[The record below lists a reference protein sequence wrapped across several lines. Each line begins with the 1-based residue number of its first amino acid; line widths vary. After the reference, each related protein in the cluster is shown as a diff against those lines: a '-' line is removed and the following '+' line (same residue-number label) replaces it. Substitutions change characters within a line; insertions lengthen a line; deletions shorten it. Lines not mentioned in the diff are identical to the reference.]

1 MLTPFAELLA
11 SLRAGTA
18 VGAFTC
24 YDTETAAAVLDAAAA
39 RGEGVILL
47 IGGKVFTDRHGRLL
61 LAALLAV
68 AEASDAQVCVQ
79 LDHCDDLA
87 VIRAAFEQGAGAVM
101 ADGSARPF
109 DQNVQFVRIAVEL
122 ARAHGAGV
130 ECELGGITGDDDV
143 AEAVAGGALTDP
155 ARAVDFMQ
163 RSGADCLAVSIG
175 NVHGVYRD
183 PPNLDW
189 DRLDDIHSRV
199 DHPLSLHGASGIPQ
213 PLLERALRAGIAK
226 VNVNTELRQ
235 AYLAATGETLPQA
248 LPGARVAALHA
259 AQTEAVRRVVDEKLA
274 ILAGGGPR

>member
-11 SLRAGTA
+11 TRRAGTA

-24 YDTETAAAVLDAAAA
+24 YDAETASAVLDAAAA

-47 IGGKVFTDRHGRLL
+47 IGGRVFTDRHGRLL

-68 AEASDAQVCVQ
+68 AEASDAQACVQ

-101 ADGSARPF
+101 ADASARPF

-130 ECELGGITGDDDV
+130 ECELGGITGDEDV
-143 AEAVAGGALTDP
+143 AAAVAAGALTDP
-155 ARAVDFMQ
+155 AQAVDFMQ
-163 RSGADCLAVSIG
+163 RSAADCLAVSIG

-183 PPNLDW
+183 PPTLDW
-189 DRLDDIHSRV
+189 ARLADIRSRV
-199 DHPLSLHGASGIPQ
+199 DHPLSLHGASGIPE
-213 PLLERALRAGIAK
+213 PVLERALRAGIAK

-235 AYLAATGETLPQA
+235 AYLAATEETLPQA
-248 LPGARVAALHA
+248 LPGAHLAALHA

-274 ILAGGGPR
+274 ILAGRGPR

>member
-1 MLTPFAELLA
+1 M
-11 SLRAGTA
+11 
-18 VGAFTC
+18 
-24 YDTETAAAVLDAAAA
+24 
-39 RGEGVILL
+39 
-47 IGGKVFTDRHGRLL
+47 
-61 LAALLAV
+61 
-68 AEASDAQVCVQ
+68 
-79 LDHCDDLA
+79 
-87 VIRAAFEQGAGAVM
+87 
-101 ADGSARPF
+101 
-109 DQNVQFVRIAVEL
+109 QFVRIAVEL
-122 ARAHGAGV
+122 APAHGAGV
-130 ECELGGITGDDDV
+130 ECELGGIAGDEDV

-235 AYLAATGETLPQA
+235 AYLGATGETLPQA